1 MPLVALCWVTQLRKS
16 LWQIQLARPGKEAVQ
31 RMFEVIQEGE
41 HGGRDGA
48 NLLGGRVGRVVHT
61 LSGRVRSKRVRV
73 VHTLDTYT

>member
-1 MPLVALCWVTQLRKS
+1 
-16 LWQIQLARPGKEAVQ
+16 
-31 RMFEVIQEGE
+31 MFEVIQEGE